1 MPPFTAATDFRSKDP
16 NLLDPGE
23 SLALAQKK
31 KKTKKK
37 KPRHTLENIWPSF
50 TLLLSTQWSTLASLV
65 IKALGDSGK
74 LAPRSWEV
82 TPSSSF
88 AEKYQIYC

>member
-1 MPPFTAATDFRSKDP
+1 MAKFYS
-16 NLLDPGE
+16 
-23 SLALAQKK
+23 
-31 KKTKKK
+31 
-37 KPRHTLENIWPSF
+37 SF
-50 TLLLSTQWSTLASLV
+50 KHPVEHALASLV